1 MSVVYAPN
9 ATQGARLV
17 VDDVNCQAVCN
28 PDGSAITGT
37 GAGNGNVT
45 IFGETPALAAK
56 LPLRV
61 VDNGDGT
68 GSLVVSDGG
77 EGGSEIGVYNTT
89 FPTLTNGES
98 TQAQTNVNGVL
109 YVIPSN
115 PVGAANGPA
124 ITNQTVN
131 NSGTTTLAARPTR
144 RSVTIICPA
153 GSAETI
159 YFGPA
164 TGVNAT
170 TGAAIPAGSSISLET
185 TSALFFFGTAGT
197 GSVTTVE
204 IYD

>member
-1 MSVVYAPN
+1 MGN
-9 ATQGARLV
+9 
-17 VDDVNCQAVCN
+17 DDL
-28 PDGSAITGT
+28 SAIQVPLPGLGRRPKLFAWLTLMAGLP
-37 GAGNGNVT
+37 AGNSGVS
-45 IFGETPALAAK
+45 TPLA
-56 LPLRV
+56 LRV

-89 FPTLTNGES
+89 FPTLTDGES

-131 NSGTTTLAARPTR
+131 NSGTTTLASRATR
-144 RSVTIICPA
+144 RSVTIICPT

-159 YFGPA
+159 YFGPT

-170 TGAAIPAGSSISLET
+170 TGAALVAGSSIELKT
-185 TSALFFFGTAGT
+185 TAALFFFGTAGT

-204 IYD
+204 TYD

>member
-1 MSVVYAPN
+1 MTPYQASTLGTSFKTDGVMRIMWGVTP
-9 ATQGARLV
+9 GAL
-17 VDDVNCQAVCN
+17 
-28 PDGSAITGT
+28 
-37 GAGNGNVT
+37 
-45 IFGETPALAAK
+45 EAL
-56 LPLRV
+56 PFRG

-68 GSLVVSDGG
+68 LSLVVSDGG

-124 ITNQTVN
+124 VTNQTVN
-131 NSGTTTLAARPTR
+131 NSGTTTLSARPTR

-170 TGAAIPAGSSISLET
+170 TGAAMPAGSSISLDT
-185 TSALFFFGTAGT
+185 TAALFFYGTAGT
-197 GSVTTVE
+197 GSVTTIE
-204 IYD
+204 TYD

>member
-1 MSVVYAPN
+1 MAN
-9 ATQGARLV
+9 LA
-17 VDDVNCQAVCN
+17 
-28 PDGSAITGT
+28 GT
-37 GAGNGNVT
+37 T
-45 IFGETPALAAK
+45 IQMFGRRTELGYWPEVIVGMTPGVIANTSIP

-89 FPTLTNGES
+89 FPTLTNGQS

-124 ITNQTVN
+124 VTNQTVN
-131 NSGTTTLAARPTR
+131 NSGTTTLAARTTR

-159 YFGPA
+159 YFGPS

-170 TGAAIPAGSSISLET
+170 TGAPMPAGSSISLDT
-185 TSALFFFGTAGT
+185 TAALFFFGTAGT
-197 GSVTTVE
+197 GSVTCVE

>member
-1 MSVVYAPN
+1 MSNLAGSTLQMFGRRTELGYWPTVMAGMTPGVIANISAP
-9 ATQGARLV
+9 
-17 VDDVNCQAVCN
+17 
-28 PDGSAITGT
+28 
-37 GAGNGNVT
+37 
-45 IFGETPALAAK
+45 

-89 FPTLTNGES
+89 FPTLTDGES

-115 PVGAANGPA
+115 PVGASNGPKV
-124 ITNQTVN
+124 TNQTAN

-144 RSVTIICPA
+144 RSVTIICPP

-159 YFGPA
+159 YFGDT

-170 TGAAIPAGSSISLET
+170 TGAAMQAGSSIPLDT
-185 TSALFFFGTAGT
+185 AAAIFFFSTAGT
-197 GSVTTVE
+197 GSVTCVE
-204 IYD
+204 TYD